1 MGIGPIAIPIR
12 QYSLFKFFF
21 DNILYFK
28 FLTNALLIVAAF
40 PQATARQYIS

>member
-1 MGIGPIAIPIR
+1 MDISPIAIPIG
-12 QYSLFKFFF
+12 QYSLFKKKF